1 MSILWKKEKQKM
13 ILAQSI
19 ENPVQASG
27 IQASG
32 TFGVKA
38 ENLSWLFQILRNNLY
53 SDKPLAVIRE
63 YFANATDAHVAAG
76 TPNRPVAVTMPTDM
90 EPTLVIRDFG
100 FGLDQEGIFNVFASY
115 GASTKRDS
123 NDAIGGF
130 GIGSKSA
137 FCYVQ
142 SFTII
147 SYFNG
152 TMSMYHAYIDE
163 TNIGKVDLVGKPTPT
178 EEENGIEIR
187 IEVKTEDIS
196 TFVSTARKLFRHV
209 EVKPIIRGNHELAK
223 YLDEYQDG
231 EVFLSGT
238 DWTITHSQY
247 GRREAF
253 CIMGGLR
260 YPLQID
266 KLSEECYLWFNSLNS
281 KEFFIKCPIG
291 SIKVSSSR
299 EALDYEVDT
308 IKYLTQAVLKAK
320 AEVTKTIS
328 DKLENCKTLWEAR
341 ILTKTLRGSFGNIRI
356 DFLWQGQKI
365 DQFNVS
371 KEVML
376 LAYNTRERSM
386 RTNGKESWLK
396 LESLESS
403 KGTVIFVD
411 SGEVKRNSVFARI
424 RQEIASKGYSGNK
437 CVLMNFL
444 DKSRMDSFVN
454 NPEIVGAKV
463 IDISTIDYTPP
474 KRASRKGALTDGSK
488 RKVDVFAYN
497 GRSYA
502 YPKSEAWNHEAIDL
516 EDGEGVYVT
525 IKSFLPF
532 NELAYSFSTLQ
543 EATGLISQLSGE
555 EVKVYGFREK
565 TKNIG
570 AGWKTLDERAKEVVQ
585 TVFKNK
591 LFRQVIVRFNLNS
604 RIQKMY
610 TDMASRQFEGGQGSL
625 KKLLDAISA
634 LPQPSSA
641 DADSYVALEKLCRKL
656 GISVDEEIE
665 SELGDFAEMQNQ
677 VTVDYPL
684 IDAFNYFRGDWNH
697 FDDKISD
704 YVALMDKQ

>member
-1 MSILWKKEKQKM
+1 M

-356 DFLWQGQKI
+356 DFMWQGQKI

-371 KEVML
+371 KEVMM

-396 LESLESS
+396 MESLESS

>member
-1 MSILWKKEKQKM
+1 M

-356 DFLWQGQKI
+356 DFMWQGQKI

-525 IKSFLPF
+525 INSFLPF
-532 NELAYSFSTLQ
+532 NEWAYSFSTLQ

>member
-1 MSILWKKEKQKM
+1 M

>member
-1 MSILWKKEKQKM
+1 
-13 ILAQSI
+13 
-19 ENPVQASG
+19 
-27 IQASG
+27 
-32 TFGVKA
+32 
-38 ENLSWLFQILRNNLY
+38 
-53 SDKPLAVIRE
+53 
-63 YFANATDAHVAAG
+63 
-76 TPNRPVAVTMPTDM
+76 
-90 EPTLVIRDFG
+90 
-100 FGLDQEGIFNVFASY
+100 
-115 GASTKRDS
+115 
-123 NDAIGGF
+123 
-130 GIGSKSA
+130 
-137 FCYVQ
+137 
-142 SFTII
+142 
-147 SYFNG
+147 
-152 TMSMYHAYIDE
+152 
-163 TNIGKVDLVGKPTPT
+163 
-178 EEENGIEIR
+178 
-187 IEVKTEDIS
+187 
-196 TFVSTARKLFRHV
+196 
-209 EVKPIIRGNHELAK
+209 
-223 YLDEYQDG
+223 
-231 EVFLSGT
+231 
-238 DWTITHSQY
+238 
-247 GRREAF
+247 
-253 CIMGGLR
+253 
-260 YPLQID
+260 
-266 KLSEECYLWFNSLNS
+266 
-281 KEFFIKCPIG
+281 
-291 SIKVSSSR
+291 
-299 EALDYEVDT
+299 
-308 IKYLTQAVLKAK
+308 
-320 AEVTKTIS
+320 
-328 DKLENCKTLWEAR
+328 
-341 ILTKTLRGSFGNIRI
+341 
-356 DFLWQGQKI
+356 
-365 DQFNVS
+365 
-371 KEVML
+371 
-376 LAYNTRERSM
+376 
-386 RTNGKESWLK
+386 
-396 LESLESS
+396 
-403 KGTVIFVD
+403 
-411 SGEVKRNSVFARI
+411 
-424 RQEIASKGYSGNK
+424 
-437 CVLMNFL
+437 
-444 DKSRMDSFVN
+444 MDSFVN

>member
-1 MSILWKKEKQKM
+1 M

-266 KLSEECYLWFNSLNS
+266 KLSEECYLWLNSLNS

-356 DFLWQGQKI
+356 DFMWQGQKI

-411 SGEVKRNSVFARI
+411 SGEVKRNSVFARV
-424 RQEIASKGYSGNK
+424 RQEIVSKGYSGNK